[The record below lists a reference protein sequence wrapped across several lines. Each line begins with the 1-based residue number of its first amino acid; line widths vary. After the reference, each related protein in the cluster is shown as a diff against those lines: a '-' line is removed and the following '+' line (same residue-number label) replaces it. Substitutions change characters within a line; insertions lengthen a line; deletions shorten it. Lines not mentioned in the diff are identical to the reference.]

1 MTNRRLPVYLLV
13 DTSGSMRGEPIQSV
27 NVGLRSMVNALRQDP
42 YALESVHLGLITFD
56 IEAKELFPLTS
67 LEQVQI
73 PEIMVPQAGAT
84 FLGAALELLVQ
95 RVDKEVIKSTPDRKG
110 DWRPLLFI
118 MTDGSPADLQTF
130 RDMIPEIK
138 KRNFGNIVACA
149 AGPKAKDAVLKE
161 LTDNVVHLDTTDSAT
176 FAQFFKWVSASVSIG
191 SSSAGVTEPT
201 YLPPPPPEV
210 QVVI

>member
-1 MTNRRLPVYLLV
+1 MGDRRLPVYLLV
-13 DTSGSMRGEPIQSV
+13 DTSGSMCGEPIQSV
-27 NVGLRSMVNALRQDP
+27 NVGLQSMVAALRQDP

-56 IEAKELFPLTS
+56 IEAKEIFPLTP
-67 LEQVQI
+67 LDQVQI
-73 PEIMVPQAGAT
+73 PEIVVPKAGAT
-84 FLGAALELLVQ
+84 MLGAALELLVK
-95 RVDKEVIKSTPDRKG
+95 RVDQEIIKSTSARKG

-118 MTDGSPADLQTF
+118 MTDGSPAVLQGF

-161 LTDNVVHLDTTDSAT
+161 LTDCVVHLDTTDSAT
-176 FAQFFKWVSASVSIG
+176 FAQFFKWVSASVSVG